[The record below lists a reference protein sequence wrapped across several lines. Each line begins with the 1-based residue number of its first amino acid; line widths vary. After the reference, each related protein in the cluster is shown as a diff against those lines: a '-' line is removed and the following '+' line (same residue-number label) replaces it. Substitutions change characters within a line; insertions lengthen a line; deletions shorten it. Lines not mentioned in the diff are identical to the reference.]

1 MEDGDSSITRSD
13 AGKARASFWIGSPWR
28 LKNDVVGHEVA
39 IKGEQRV
46 GPKKRVKRSLPRPLS
61 YDDFFPVHEAILVGV
76 VNRSSEVLDKIW

>member
-1 MEDGDSSITRSD
+1 MEDGDRFMTFSY
-13 AGKARASFWIGSPWR
+13 AEKASAIFWIGSPRR

-46 GPKKRVKRSLPRPLS
+46 GPKKRVKRSLPRPIS
-61 YDDFFPVHEAILVGV
+61 YDDFFPVHEAILVLI